1 MTKISKGIDIAFK
14 LAYALLLGLLVA
26 GIVGHWALGGG

>member
-1 MTKISKGIDIAFK
+1 MMDIAFK

-26 GIVGHWALGGG
+26 GIVGHWALGG